1 MIISQL
7 YIIKMPVRLAL
18 CCLLWLLSFSAIAAR
33 AEDSEQPVNIK
44 ADQANFE
51 HDDGVAVY
59 TGHVSVDQ
67 GSRHLL
73 SDTLTIKRDK
83 NNKIKVIIAVGR
95 PASFKSQANSNKAIS
110 HGRANII
117 KYYPQQ
123 DKVDLLDN
131 AELTQNGDTVQG
143 PILNYD
149 FVTGNL
155 QSLSSIDQRTTFILQ
170 PKRQ

>member
-1 MIISQL
+1 MIISL
-7 YIIKMPVRLAL
+7 PYIIKMPVNLVF
-18 CCLLWLLSFSAIAAR
+18 CCLIWCLSCCAVAVQ
-33 AEDSEQPVNIK
+33 DSEQPVNIR
-44 ADQANFE
+44 ADKANFE
-51 HDDGVAVY
+51 HDDGVALY
-59 TGHVSVDQ
+59 SGHVSVDQ

-83 NNKIKVIIAVGR
+83 NNKIKVIIAVGK
-95 PASFKSQANSNKAIS
+95 PAYFKSQADSQKSIS
-110 HGRANII
+110 QGRADII

-143 PILNYD
+143 PILNYN

-155 QSLSSIDQRTTFILQ
+155 KSLSSVDQRTTFILQ